1 MGGVGELG
9 IMLIIILILVVLIV
23 AFVPPLRHWLLEELK
38 ELSDRLLLLFL
49 QTTSSF
55 GRELTKDGEV
65 EQELWRAQRLRN
77 IRGLAMR
84 ARQRFERSSPE

>member
-1 MGGVGELG
+1 
-9 IMLIIILILVVLIV
+9 MLIILILFVLIV

-65 EQELWRAQRLRN
+65 EQELWREQRLRN
-77 IRGLAMR
+77 IRGLALR
-84 ARQRFERSSPE
+84 ARQRFERSSPK